1 VDTSEPGDL
10 RATAIRSALWV
21 AVQKWGNTISSLVV
35 FTLLGRLLEP
45 SAIGLAALAMVFI
58 GFFQVLY
65 DQGFSTALIQKHS
78 IRRSDQDAA
87 FWMTFGTAT
96 LLVALIVTLSP
107 VASAVFHQPEFGP
120 VLIGLSPMLVMG
132 SLAGVPEAMLE
143 RDFQFRSLT
152 LRTLFGSV
160 TGGVAGV
167 TCAVLGANVWS
178 LVVQA
183 LTTSFVSLVFVW
195 RVSAWRPSF
204 HFERASA
211 RGLRSTGLSVLG
223 VQLVGM
229 INAQGDKLI
238 VGAIL
243 GPADLGYYY
252 VGTRIITILTDVQT
266 SVIESISLTTLSR
279 LQKNRERLRTAFYK
293 LTSLG
298 AASAIAA
305 FAVVAATANVIIPL
319 VFGPSWA
326 PTTPIMQILCL
337 MGCLNAIIVFD
348 RNALIATGAARA
360 ALMIT
365 IAQCVVGLVAVAVAV
380 PFGVL
385 AVALAVV
392 GRQYLMWPFRLK
404 VVRDAIG
411 ISLKRYLLNWLGPM
425 CSGVVVFAA
434 GVTTNLLWRPSDS
447 TLPQLLYLAAFAL
460 IGLVL
465 YSAILRVTSRTAY
478 DDFADVLR
486 NVVTRSPLRR
496 RDRYRTQEP

>member
-1 VDTSEPGDL
+1 
-10 RATAIRSALWV
+10 
-21 AVQKWGNTISSLVV
+21 
-35 FTLLGRLLEP
+35 
-45 SAIGLAALAMVFI
+45 
-58 GFFQVLY
+58 
-65 DQGFSTALIQKHS
+65 
-78 IRRSDQDAA
+78 
-87 FWMTFGTAT
+87 
-96 LLVALIVTLSP
+96 
-107 VASAVFHQPEFGP
+107 
-120 VLIGLSPMLVMG
+120 
-132 SLAGVPEAMLE
+132 MLE

-167 TCAVLGANVWS
+167 ACAAFGANVWS
-178 LVVQA
+178 LVVAA
-183 LTTSFVSLVFVW
+183 LVTSSVSLVFVW

-204 HFERASA
+204 HFDRSSA
-211 RGLRSTGLSVLG
+211 RELRSNGLSILG
-223 VQLVGM
+223 VQLVGL

-238 VGAIL
+238 VGAFL

-279 LQKNRERLRTAFYK
+279 LQKNKERLRAAFYK

-326 PTTPIMQILCL
+326 PAAPIMQILCL

-365 IAQCVVGLVAVAVAV
+365 IVQCIVGLVAVAVAV

-385 AVALAVV
+385 AVAIAVV
-392 GRQYLMWPFRLK
+392 ARQYLIWPFRLK
-404 VVRDAIG
+404 TVRDAID
-411 ISLKRYLLNWLGPM
+411 ISVRRYILNWLGPM
-425 CSGVVVFAA
+425 CSGLVVFAA
-434 GVTTNLLWRPSDS
+434 GMVASLVWHPSDG
-447 TLPQLLYLAAFAL
+447 TYERLFYVAGF
-460 IGLVL
+460 GLVGL
-465 YSAILRVTSRTAY
+465 VIYAATLR
-478 DDFADVLR
+478 
-486 NVVTRSPLRR
+486 
-496 RDRYRTQEP
+496 